1 MKCMSNELY
10 CILPPRLRSR
20 IASDELPALQ
30 EIRLRIDKPVSIRT
44 DTGIK
49 PLDTSVT
56 KDDLSFVINAA
67 SHYSPWNAVTAA
79 KGYLTA
85 PGGHRIGIC
94 GDVVVN
100 NGQVQG
106 IRTPTSICIRVA
118 KDFPGIGRAVDLR
131 DSILILGPPGSGK
144 TTLLRDLIRRI
155 CNEDR
160 GTVSVVDER
169 AEIFPHVGGKPC
181 FDSGNTV
188 DILTG
193 CCKPCGIEMV
203 LRSMGPDWIAVDE
216 ITAVQD
222 CEALSQA
229 GWCGVKLLS
238 TAHASGVQDLMQR
251 EIYRSLV
258 QMKLFSHVVILRRDK
273 SMTIERMIL

>member
-229 GWCGVKLLS
+229 GWCGVKLLA

-258 QMKLFSHVVILRRDK
+258 QMKLFRHVVILRRDK